1 MLDKAAI
8 YHKSVRGAE
17 AIATRTAALA
27 PKQRS
32 MLILI
37 NGKRRFEE
45 LVQLGQGLGDPEL
58 LMAQLQEQG
67 LIEPEPSS
75 AAAPPG
81 PAPLPAG
88 SSPAAAAEAARAARP
103 PPLDPNQ
110 LGVPLPEAR
119 RFASRRLTDLLG
131 PTGEDLCMR
140 IENAKT
146 PQDFR
151 AAIRRTEAVL
161 REVLG
166 PEPALQFAR
175 DVENLRPA

>member
-8 YHKSVRGAE
+8 YHKSARGTE
-17 AIATRTAALA
+17 AIATRTTALA

-45 LVQLGQGLGDPEL
+45 LVQLGQGLGEPEL

-75 AAAPPG
+75 AAAAPG
-81 PAPLPAG
+81 PAPVPAG
-88 SSPAAAAEAARAARP
+88 ASPAAADAARP

-146 PQDFR
+146 PQEFR